1 MNVTCMAWI
10 ETIDETDADDDLK
23 KMYKKLK
30 TKRGKVSNILKIQS
44 LLPKTIES
52 HMEFYTDIMF
62 NKSTISREEK
72 ELIAVVVSKIN
83 NCPYCINHHAEA
95 LNYYWKDKEKIN
107 GFLQNLDYS
116 TFSKKKQA
124 VLSYAEKLT
133 KHPNNMKES
142 DINNLKENGL
152 TEKEILEIALIISY
166 FNFVNRMALGLNVE
180 FTEEEMK
187 GYKY

>member
-1 MNVTCMAWI
+1 MVWI
-10 ETIDETDADDDLK
+10 KTIDQKEAKGELQK
-23 KMYKKLK
+23 IYEQLVK
-30 TKRGKVSNILKIQS
+30 KRGKVANVLKIQS
-44 LLPKTIES
+44 LLPKTMHD
-52 HMEFYTDIMF
+52 HMQLYTHIMF
-62 NKSTISREEK
+62 NKSSIPREDK

-95 LNYYWKDKEKIN
+95 LNYYWKDKEKIDE
-107 GFLQNLDYS
+107 FLQNLDYS
-116 TFSKKKQA
+116 TFSEKKQA
-124 VLSYAEKLT
+124 VLTYAEKLT

-152 TEKEILEIALIISY
+152 NDKEILEIALIISY

>member
-1 MNVTCMAWI
+1 MNVTSMAWI

-52 HMEFYTDIMF
+52 HMNFYTDIMF

-72 ELIAVVVSKIN
+72 ELIAVLVSKIN

-95 LNYYWKDKEKIN
+95 LNYYWKDKDK
-107 GFLQNLDYS
+107 
-116 TFSKKKQA
+116 
-124 VLSYAEKLT
+124 
-133 KHPNNMKES
+133 
-142 DINNLKENGL
+142 
-152 TEKEILEIALIISY
+152 
-166 FNFVNRMALGLNVE
+166 
-180 FTEEEMK
+180 
-187 GYKY
+187 